1 MARELIRN
9 YYGKIIGSIE
19 DQGARIIARDYYGK
33 ILGSY
38 NKSENK
44 TRDFYGKIIMSGN
57 GLIGLIMGA
66 KL

>member
-1 MARELIRN
+1 MARELIRD

-38 NKSENK
+38 VKSENK
-44 TRDFYGKIIMSGN
+44 TRDYYGRILMTGN

-66 KL
+66 RP